1 MISVKSYSYSKLVLA
16 YGSNQGAT
24 VTIQWS
30 TNDKAFKLVFGR
42 SKFSNFNI
50 YLFDQWSNITRK
62 ILFIT
67 YLYYRS
73 CKYNKQCTFYNEGTI
88 RSSFK

>member
-42 SKFSNFNI
+42 SKFFYNFNI
-50 YLFDQWSNITRK
+50 YLLDQIMR

-73 CKYNKQCTFYNEGTI
+73 CKYNKQCTFYNEGTT